1 MPRGSPER
9 GGRFPLAG
17 ICAKIYKQILLKE
30 FLVMLSRNFI
40 ENLKTV
46 NLKGKA
52 PDYNFMDVIGKT
64 DNENIISEWLAF
76 LFDANKSSSLT
87 PLKLFCNF
95 LDIRFGNG
103 EVTIEREYTLD
114 DRRRI
119 DIIIKSETAWIIIE
133 NKINSMECNGQT
145 VDYEDKIAS
154 EICGQNISLYFVYL
168 KPTYNMSSP
177 INKKFK
183 VMTYKELAE
192 IWKNINTD
200 DFIRKENY
208 VYFSEFMKL
217 INERYAMSKELQ
229 FDENT
234 KLYIEFS
241 EQFNAVEN
249 SFNNACQT
257 VKDKLINMLNSIF
270 PIEESWI
277 ISFHPEYIQFY
288 KASWGSDLH
297 FEIGT
302 WAWQRSFKNISFSRL
317 LANKVEITYCLHAER
332 KQAELYAEKFK
343 HIETEN
349 SKLFRTENYN
359 FDNEKNCISSLNAI
373 AERLLKIKNSVTPI
387 VENAIKAV

>member
-1 MPRGSPER
+1 
-9 GGRFPLAG
+9 
-17 ICAKIYKQILLKE
+17 
-30 FLVMLSRNFI
+30 
-40 ENLKTV
+40 
-46 NLKGKA
+46 
-52 PDYNFMDVIGKT
+52 MDVIRKT
-64 DNENIISEWLAF
+64 DNENIISEWLSF
-76 LFDANKSSSLT
+76 LFDAKKCSSPI

-95 LDIRFGNG
+95 LGIQFSNS
-103 EVTIEREYTLD
+103 EVTIEREYTLGD
-114 DRRRI
+114 SRRI
-119 DIIIKSETAWIIIE
+119 DIIIKFETAWIIIE

-168 KPTYNMSSP
+168 KPTYNKSNP
-177 INKKFK
+177 TNKKFK

-217 INERYAMSKELQ
+217 INERYAMNKELQ

-249 SFNNACQT
+249 SFNNACQAL
-257 VKDKLINMLNSIF
+257 KDKFINMLNAIF
-270 PIEESWI
+270 TVEESWI
-277 ISFHPEYIQFY
+277 ISFHSEYIQFF

-302 WAWQRSFKNISFSRL
+302 WAWQRSFKNISFNRL
-317 LANKVEITYCLHAER
+317 LANNVEITYCLHAER

-343 HIETEN
+343 DIEIIGGMAFSN
-349 SKLFRTENYN
+349 N
-359 FDNEKNCISSLNAI
+359 I
-373 AERLLKIKNSVTPI
+373 
-387 VENAIKAV
+387 